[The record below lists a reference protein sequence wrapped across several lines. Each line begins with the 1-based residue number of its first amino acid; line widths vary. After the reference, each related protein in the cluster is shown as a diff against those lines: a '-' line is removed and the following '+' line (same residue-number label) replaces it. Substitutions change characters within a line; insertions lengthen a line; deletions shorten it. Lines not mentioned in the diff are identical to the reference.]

1 MTQTSGTSSTPFRV
15 IIVGAGIAGL
25 SLAHALQLA
34 NIDHVILEKYDKVKS
49 IKGAA
54 LTIYPNAERIFDQF
68 GILSNMLSSTAP
80 VAAEYQRWPD
90 GSILGSRSTLDR
102 FRIM

>member
-1 MTQTSGTSSTPFRV
+1 M
-15 IIVGAGIAGL
+15 AGL

-34 NIDHVILEKYDKVKS
+34 NIDHVILEKYDRVKS

-68 GILSNMLSSTAP
+68 GILSKILSSTTP

-90 GSILGSRSTLDR
+90 GSILGNRSTLDR
-102 FRIM
+102 LRIM